1 MQRQLLREQLSVC
14 GTRYAF
20 SFRCGSQAL
29 CSTPLCPPA
38 FPCCPHHAWHVL
50 SRRCSMQV
58 TGSLSDAKYACSI
71 SDEVAEKMA
80 KNVKVSLKEYVL
92 YV

>member
-1 MQRQLLREQLSVC
+1 
-14 GTRYAF
+14 
-20 SFRCGSQAL
+20 
-29 CSTPLCPPA
+29 
-38 FPCCPHHAWHVL
+38 
-50 SRRCSMQV
+50 MQV